1 MRIEYANE
9 IYDKVTCPWVPREGL
24 PVAACLPTPRIAV
37 AAGSR
42 GWAARAHDADV
53 VVRDT
58 RAHLDEAP
66 ETEIPSRAGQT
77 KTITRRHASHAPRLA
92 AGQSQGGLT
101 STTWEELVTSSC
113 SRQVASKLVAGGP
126 IGRPGAALMRAKRRG
141 EGEGPRGLGANGY
154 FWNSNR
160 TKLVSQS
167 AVQGGTSQ

>member
-1 MRIEYANE
+1 
-9 IYDKVTCPWVPREGL
+9 VTCPWVPREGL

-113 SRQVASKLVAGGP
+113 SRKVASKLGAVGP

-141 EGEGPRGLGANGY
+141 EGEGPRGLGGEWVFLKHDPHKTRVTKCCTGGY
-154 FWNSNR
+154 
-160 TKLVSQS
+160 K
-167 AVQGGTSQ
+167 